1 MVTRQEAAQM
11 VDVDGT
17 PYLRLDLA
25 KASIAKAQGGSC
37 HSCGCQLPALPT
49 NYAHAGYGWGIV
61 AICVSCDESRPRPS

>member
-1 MVTRQEAAQM
+1 MATRQEAAQI
-11 VDVDGT
+11 VQVDGT

-37 HSCGCQLPALPT
+37 HSCGSQLPALPT

-61 AICVSCDESRPRPS
+61 AICISCEQSNLQRP

>member
-1 MVTRQEAAQM
+1 MATRQEAAQI

-37 HSCGCQLPALPT
+37 HSCGSQLPALPS
-49 NYAHAGYGWGIV
+49 NYAHTDYGWGIV
-61 AICVSCDESRPRPS
+61 AICVPCNESSVQAP